1 MSTSDPH
8 DRRLETKQL
17 PPLHPFRTRRQRLAC
32 AAARCPLEP
41 APINDSAEEP
51 SIHPSRVSG
60 RTEALLKSL
69 EIFPFMLS
77 VSKHSWGSSA
87 ES

>member
-32 AAARCPLEP
+32 AARCPLESV
-41 APINDSAEEP
+41 PINDSAEEP
-51 SIHPSRVSG
+51 SVHPSRVSG
-60 RTEALLKSL
+60 RTEGRFKSS